1 MAPNVERTL
10 VTGASGFVG
19 RALVPALLAAGH
31 EVRAA
36 TRRPAAYRGPGD
48 PVRLDVSDGTGLAE
62 ALDGCGTAYY
72 LVHSMEAA
80 EFEARDREAA
90 GRFADAASAAGARVV
105 YLGGLGEGAVSE
117 HLRSR
122 HEVGRILRDRADTVE
137 LRAAV
142 VLGRGGASFEIMRQ
156 LVERLPAMV
165 CPKWVTTRCQ
175 PIALP
180 DMVRYL
186 VAGPGLEAGTYDVG
200 GPDILTYE
208 QMMRRYAALTG
219 RRRLIVKVPVLSPRL
234 SSLWL
239 GLVTDLPASVG
250 RPLVE
255 GLTVE
260 VIAADDRIR
269 SLVPFTLL
277 GYDDAVRLALAP
289 HLEELEEHGDE

>member
-1 MAPNVERTL
+1 MRTL

-19 RALVPALLAAGH
+19 RALVPALVAAGH

-36 TRRPAAYRGPGD
+36 TRRPDNYGGGGQA
-48 PVRLDVSDGTGLAE
+48 VRLDVADGTGLAE
-62 ALDGCGTAYY
+62 ALDGYHAAYY

-80 EFEARDREAA
+80 EFAARDCEAA
-90 GRFADAASAAGARVV
+90 SRFAAAASAPGAKVV
-105 YLGGLGEGAVSE
+105 SLGGLGEGTGSE
-117 HLRSR
+117 HLQSR

-137 LRAAV
+137 LRAAI

-156 LVERLPAMV
+156 LVDRLPAMV

-175 PIALP
+175 PIALT

-186 VAGPGLEAGTYDVG
+186 VAGPGLEAGAYDVG

-219 RRRLIVKVPVLSPRL
+219 RRRLIVKLPVLSPRL

-260 VIAADDRIR
+260 VITTDERIR

-289 HLEELEEHGDE
+289 HLEQLEEHGNE

>member
-1 MAPNVERTL
+1 MPPKHMRTL

-19 RALVPALLAAGH
+19 RALVPALLTAGH

-36 TRRPAAYRGPGD
+36 TRRPGSYRGAGR
-48 PVRLDVSDGTGLAE
+48 PVALDVADGTGLAE
-62 ALDGCGTAYY
+62 ALDGCDVAYY
-72 LVHSMEAA
+72 LVHSMEAEDYA
-80 EFEARDREAA
+80 ARDREAA

-105 YLGGLGEGAVSE
+105 YLGGLGEGEVSE

-137 LRAAV
+137 LRAAI
-142 VLGRGGASFEIMRQ
+142 VLGQGGASFEIMRQ

-186 VAGPGLEAGTYDVG
+186 LAAPGLDAGSYDVG

-208 QMMRRYAALTG
+208 QMMRRYATLTG

-239 GLVTDLPASVG
+239 GLVTDLPTSVG
-250 RPLVE
+250 RPLVD

-260 VIAADDRIR
+260 VVTGDDRIR

-289 HLEELEEHGDE
+289 HLQELEEDGNE

>member
-1 MAPNVERTL
+1 ML

-19 RALVPALLAAGH
+19 RSLVPELLAAGH
-31 EVRAA
+31 DVRAA
-36 TRRPAAYRGPGD
+36 TRHPTTYRGPGE
-48 PVRLDVSDGTGLAE
+48 PVLLDVLDGTGLAD
-62 ALDGCGTAYY
+62 ALDGCDVAYY

-80 EFEARDREAA
+80 GFAAADRDAA
-90 GRFADAASAAGARVV
+90 ARFAGVAAAAGARVV

-122 HEVGRILRDRADTVE
+122 HEVGRILRDGADTVE
-137 LRAAV
+137 LRAAI

-156 LVERLPAMV
+156 LVDRLPAMV

-186 VAGPGLEAGTYDVG
+186 VAAPGLDAGCYDVG

-208 QMMRRYAALTG
+208 EMMRRYATLTG
-219 RRRLIVKVPVLSPRL
+219 RRRLIVKVPVLTPRL

-239 GLVTDLPASVG
+239 GLVTDLPTSVG
-250 RPLVE
+250 RPLVD
-255 GLTVE
+255 GLSVE
-260 VIAADDRIR
+260 VIAIDDRIR

-277 GYDDAVRLALAP
+277 GYDDAVRLAVSVG
-289 HLEELEEHGDE
+289 LEELEENGDE

>member
-1 MAPNVERTL
+1 MRIL

-36 TRRPAAYRGPGD
+36 TRRPGSYSGGGR
-48 PVRLDVSDGTGLAE
+48 PVELDVTDGTGLADG
-62 ALDGCGTAYY
+62 LDGCDVAYY

-80 EFEARDREAA
+80 DFAAQDRRAAVRFAEAA
-90 GRFADAASAAGARVV
+90 STAGARVV
-105 YLGGLGEGAVSE
+105 YLGGLGEGDVSE

-122 HEVGRILRDRADTVE
+122 HEVGRVLRDGADTVE
-137 LRAAV
+137 LRAAI
-142 VLGRGGASFEIMRQ
+142 VLGKGGASFEIMRQ

-186 VAGPGLEAGTYDVG
+186 VAAPGLDAGSYDVG
-200 GPDILTYE
+200 GPEILTYE
-208 QMMRRYAALTG
+208 DMMRRYATITG

-239 GLVTDLPASVG
+239 GLVTDQPPSVS

-255 GLTVE
+255 GLSVE
-260 VIAADDRIR
+260 VVANDDRIR
-269 SLVPFTLL
+269 SLIPFRLL
-277 GYDDAVRLALAP
+277 GYDDAVRLALAA
-289 HLEELEEHGDE
+289 

>member
-1 MAPNVERTL
+1 MRML

-31 EVRAA
+31 DVRAA
-36 TRRPAAYRGPGD
+36 TRRPDSYRGPGQ
-48 PVRLDVSDGTGLAE
+48 PVLLDVLDGTGLTD
-62 ALDGCGTAYY
+62 ALAGCDVAYY
-72 LVHSMEAA
+72 MVHSMEAA
-80 EFEARDREAA
+80 EFAAKDR
-90 GRFADAASAAGARVV
+90 DAATSFANAAMASGTRVV
-105 YLGGLGEGAVSE
+105 YLGGLGQGAVSE

-122 HEVGRILRDRADTVE
+122 HEVGRILRERTDTVE
-137 LRAAV
+137 LRAAI
-142 VLGRGGASFEIMRQ
+142 VLGAGGASFEIMRQ

-186 VAGPGLEAGTYDVG
+186 VAASGLPAGAYDVG

-208 QMMRRYAALTG
+208 QMMRRYATITG

-260 VIAADDRIR
+260 VIATDDRIKA
-269 SLVPFTLL
+269 LVPFTLL

-289 HLEELEEHGDE
+289 HLEQLHDDRQE

>member
-1 MAPNVERTL
+1 MPPKHMRTL

-36 TRRPAAYRGPGD
+36 TRRPGSYQGEGR
-48 PVRLDVSDGTGLAE
+48 PVALDVADGTGLAE
-62 ALDGCGTAYY
+62 ALDGCDVAYY
-72 LVHSMEAA
+72 LVHSMEADDFA
-80 EFEARDREAA
+80 ARDREAA

-105 YLGGLGEGAVSE
+105 YLGGLGEGEVSE

-122 HEVGRILRDRADTVE
+122 HEVGRILRDRADTIE
-137 LRAAV
+137 LRAAI
-142 VLGRGGASFEIMRQ
+142 VLGQGGASFEIMRQ

-186 VAGPGLEAGTYDVG
+186 VAGPGLDAGSYDVG

-208 QMMRRYAALTG
+208 QMMRRYATLTG

-239 GLVTDLPASVG
+239 GLVTDLPTSVG
-250 RPLVE
+250 RPLVD

-260 VIAADDRIR
+260 VVTGDDRIR

-289 HLEELEEHGDE
+289 HLQEFEEHGNE

>member
-1 MAPNVERTL
+1 ML

-19 RALVPALLAAGH
+19 QALVPALVAAGH

-36 TRRPAAYRGPGD
+36 TRRPGAYRGPGE
-48 PVRLDVSDGTGLAE
+48 PVLLDMADGTGLAD
-62 ALDGCGTAYY
+62 ALDGCDVAYY

-80 EFEARDREAA
+80 GFAERDREAA
-90 GRFADAASAAGARVV
+90 VRFAGAASGAGARVV

-122 HEVGRILRDRADTVE
+122 HEVGRILRDGADTVE
-137 LRAAV
+137 LRAAI

-175 PIALP
+175 PIALA

-186 VAGPGLEAGTYDVG
+186 VAGPGVVAGSYDVG
-200 GPDILTYE
+200 GPEILTYE

-219 RRRLIVKVPVLSPRL
+219 RRRLIVKVPILSPRL

-250 RPLVE
+250 RPLVQ
-255 GLTVE
+255 GLSVE
-260 VIAADDRIR
+260 VIAGDDRIR

-277 GYDDAVRLALAP
+277 GYDDAVRLAITP
-289 HLEELEEHGDE
+289 HLEQLEGNGQE

>member
-1 MAPNVERTL
+1 MRTL

-19 RALVPALLAAGH
+19 RALVPALMAAGH

-36 TRRPAAYRGPGD
+36 TRRPADYTGGGEA
-48 PVRLDVSDGTGLAE
+48 VLLDVLDGTGLTG
-62 ALDGCGTAYY
+62 ALAGCDVAYY

-80 EFEARDREAA
+80 EFAARDRDAAARFSEAA
-90 GRFADAASAAGARVV
+90 TAAGTRVV
-105 YLGGLGEGAVSE
+105 YLGGLGAGDVSE

-122 HEVGRILRDRADTVE
+122 HEVGRILRAGADAVE
-137 LRAAV
+137 LRAAI
-142 VLGRGGASFEIMRQ
+142 VLGAGGASFEIMRQ

-186 VAGPGLEAGTYDVG
+186 VGAAGIPAGAYDVG
-200 GPDILTYE
+200 GPDVLTYE

-239 GLVTDLPASVG
+239 GLVTDLPPAVG
-250 RPLVE
+250 RPLVD

-260 VIAADDRIR
+260 VVVTDDRIR
-269 SLVPFTLL
+269 SLIPFTLL
-277 GYDDAVRLALAP
+277 GYDDAVRLALSP
-289 HLEELEEHGDE
+289 HLEDLEDHRDE

>member
-1 MAPNVERTL
+1 MRTL
-10 VTGASGFVG
+10 VTGATGFVG

-31 EVRAA
+31 QVRAA
-36 TRRPAAYRGPGD
+36 TRRPDAYRGGGE
-48 PVRLDVSDGTGLAE
+48 PVMLDV
-62 ALDGCGTAYY
+62 LDGAGLDDALAGCEVAYY

-80 EFEARDREAA
+80 DFAAQDRDAAVRFATAARAA
-90 GRFADAASAAGARVV
+90 GTRVV
-105 YLGGLGEGAVSE
+105 YLGGLGQGAVSE

-122 HEVGRILRDRADTVE
+122 HEVGRILREGADTVE
-137 LRAAV
+137 LRAAI

-175 PIALP
+175 PVALP

-186 VAGPGLEAGTYDVG
+186 VAAPGLDAGAYDVG
-200 GPDILTYE
+200 GPEILTYE
-208 QMMRRYAALTG
+208 AMMRRYAALTG

-260 VIAADDRIR
+260 VVTTEDRIR

-277 GYDDAVRLALAP
+277 GYDDSVRLAVTP
-289 HLEELEEHGDE
+289 HLEQLESDGDE

>member
-1 MAPNVERTL
+1 M
-10 VTGASGFVG
+10 
-19 RALVPALLAAGH
+19 
-31 EVRAA
+31 
-36 TRRPAAYRGPGD
+36 
-48 PVRLDVSDGTGLAE
+48 
-62 ALDGCGTAYY
+62 AYY

-80 EFEARDREAA
+80 EFAARDREAA
-90 GRFADAASAAGARVV
+90 ARFAEAATAAGARVV
-105 YLGGLGEGAVSE
+105 YLGGLGAGDVSE

-122 HEVGRILRDRADTVE
+122 HEVGRILRAGADAVE
-137 LRAAV
+137 LRAAI
-142 VLGRGGASFEIMRQ
+142 VLGAGGASFEIMRQ

-186 VAGPGLEAGTYDVG
+186 VGAAAIPAGAYDVG
-200 GPDILTYE
+200 GPDVLTYE

-239 GLVTDLPASVG
+239 GLVTDLPPAVG
-250 RPLVE
+250 RPLVD

-260 VIAADDRIR
+260 VVVTDDRIR
-269 SLVPFTLL
+269 SLIPFTLL

-289 HLEELEEHGDE
+289 HLEDLEDHRDE

>member
-1 MAPNVERTL
+1 MRML
-10 VTGASGFVG
+10 VAGASGFVG
-19 RALVPALLAAGH
+19 RALVPALVAAGH
-31 EVRAA
+31 DVRAA
-36 TRRPAAYRGPGD
+36 TRRPESYRGAGEA
-48 PVRLDVSDGTGLAE
+48 VLLDVADGTGLAE
-62 ALDGCGTAYY
+62 AIDGCDIAYY
-72 LVHSMEAA
+72 LVHSMAAVEAAA
-80 EFEARDREAA
+80 EFAARDREAA
-90 GRFADAASAAGARVV
+90 TRFAAAATAARTRIV
-105 YLGGLGEGAVSE
+105 YLGGLGAGEVSE

-122 HEVGRILRDRADTVE
+122 HEVGRILRAGADTVE
-137 LRAAV
+137 LRAAI
-142 VLGRGGASFEIMRQ
+142 VLGAGGASFEIMRQ

-186 VAGPGLEAGTYDVG
+186 VGASDLDAGSYDVG

-208 QMMRRYAALTG
+208 QMMRRYATLTG

-239 GLVTDLPASVG
+239 GLVTDLPVSVG

-260 VIAADDRIR
+260 VIAGDDRIR
-269 SLVPFTLL
+269 LLIPFTLL

-289 HLEELEEHGDE
+289 PHLQ

>member
-1 MAPNVERTL
+1 MRTL

-19 RALVPALLAAGH
+19 RSLVPALLAAGH
-31 EVRAA
+31 DVRAA
-36 TRRPAAYRGPGD
+36 TRRPAAYTGPGD
-48 PVRLDVSDGTGLAE
+48 PVLLDVLDGDGSALAA
-62 ALDGCGTAYY
+62 ALDGCDTAYY

-80 EFEARDREAA
+80 EFAARDREAA
-90 GRFADAASAAGARVV
+90 VRFAEAATAAGTRIV
-105 YLGGLGEGAVSE
+105 YLGGLGQGDVSE

-122 HEVGRILRDRADTVE
+122 HEVGRILRDGADTVE
-137 LRAAV
+137 LRAAI
-142 VLGRGGASFEIMRQ
+142 VLGAGGASFEIMRQ

-175 PIALP
+175 PIALR
-180 DMVRYL
+180 DMVSYL
-186 VAGPGLEAGTYDVG
+186 VGAPGVPAGSYDVG

-208 QMMRRYAALTG
+208 QMMRRYATLTG

-260 VIAADDRIR
+260 VIATDDRIR
-269 SLVPFTLL
+269 SLIPLPLL
-277 GYDDAVRLALAP
+277 GYDDAVCLALTP
-289 HLEELEEHGDE
+289 HPEDLEEHGHE

>member
-1 MAPNVERTL
+1 ML

-19 RALVPALLAAGH
+19 QALVPALVAAGH

-36 TRRPAAYRGPGD
+36 TRRPSAYQGPGE
-48 PVRLDVSDGTGLAE
+48 PVLLDVLDGTGLSD
-62 ALDGCGTAYY
+62 ALHGCDVAYY

-80 EFEARDREAA
+80 GFAERDREAA
-90 GRFADAASAAGARVV
+90 VRFARAASAAGARVV

-122 HEVGRILRDRADTVE
+122 HEVGRILRDGADTIE
-137 LRAAV
+137 LRAAI

-156 LVERLPAMV
+156 LVDRLPAMV

-186 VAGPGLEAGTYDVG
+186 VAAPEVAAGSYDVG
-200 GPDILTYE
+200 GPEILTYE

-250 RPLVE
+250 RPLVH
-255 GLTVE
+255 GLSVE
-260 VIAADDRIR
+260 VIAGDERIR

-277 GYDDAVRLALAP
+277 GYDDAVRLAIAP
-289 HLEELEEHGDE
+289 HLEQLEGDGQQ